1 MRSVSK
7 FIKYIICPDGSMEIE
22 ALRGV
27 TIQQIR
33 ECRVMSMDAKHYNDE
48 GCHCDDLEHR
58 QHMIE
63 H

>member
-1 MRSVSK
+1 MRSMSK
-7 FIKYIICPDGSMEIE
+7 FIKYIIFPDGSMEIE

-33 ECRVMSMDAKHYNDE
+33 ECQVMSMDVKHYNDE
-48 GCHCDDLEHR
+48 GCRCDDLEHR